1 MSHEASW
8 DRRGYPNFHLG
19 EAADWLDRAA
29 RVPTL
34 SSLTLEQWLGEFDR
48 LRKGNAELFKPAKAT
63 WKKPG
68 RKR

>member
-1 MSHEASW
+1 LETLAGATPISTSAK
-8 DRRGYPNFHLG
+8 RRIGSIG
-19 EAADWLDRAA
+19 AA